1 MGLWLQYLVI
11 VLAAVASAGVV
22 WKKQFPNS
30 WRRTRTALALAL
42 LRQSSPLAQRLGRRM
57 APPASGNAGACGGCD
72 SCGPTPPK
80 R

>member
-1 MGLWLQYLVI
+1 MDLWLQYAVIALAVLV
-11 VLAAVASAGVV
+11 SAGVV

-30 WRRTRTALALAL
+30 WRRTRAALALPL
-42 LRQSSPLAQRLGRRM
+42 LRRPSPLAQRMGRWL
-57 APPASGNAGACGGCD
+57 APPAAGNSGACGGCD